1 MTSVGTRELK
11 QNPHAVIQRV
21 LASDEEIE
29 ITTHGRPTGVRLVR
43 DRPRRARWISGS
55 DLAGIRPLPDDHAA
69 DLRALV
75 EASRDDDEITDPW
88 ETGA

>member
-11 QNPHAVIQRV
+11 QNPQAVIQRV
-21 LASDEEIE
+21 LVSDEEIE

-43 DRPRRARWISGS
+43 DRPRRARWVSAI
-55 DLAGIRPLPDDHAA
+55 DLAGIRPLADDDAA

-75 EASRDDDEITDPW
+75 EESRDDDAITDPW
-88 ETGA
+88 GTEA

>member
-1 MTSVGTRELK
+1 METVGTRELK

-21 LASDEEIE
+21 LGSDGAIE

-43 DRPRRARWISGS
+43 DRPRRARWVSAS
-55 DLAGIRPLPDDHAA
+55 DLAGIRPLDPADAA

-75 EASRDDDEITDPW
+75 DGAREDDEVADPW
-88 ETGA
+88 ERRP